1 MPQETQIRTTA
12 TKEGVLHAVQEMYTG
27 VATGSR
33 DDLHFPVGRPAAEFV
48 GYPKEVL
55 DALPPGA
62 VAGFAG
68 VGYPFMVDAVRPG
81 DTVLDIGSG
90 SGTDLLIAAR
100 RTGPEGRAFG
110 LDITD
115 AMMAKTLGH
124 IAEADAHNAFVLRGD
139 AGEAIPLPSESV
151 HTVTTNGVI
160 NLIPDKARAFAE
172 ALRVLVPGG
181 RLQLADIVVNAAIP
195 ESARNDGE
203 LWAACIAGADLTSV
217 YLGAIRA
224 AGFVDVE
231 VVRRLDY
238 FAAAPREDSR
248 RTAARFEAEAL
259 VVSARKPDA

>member
-1 MPQETQIRTTA
+1 MRSNV
-12 TKEGVLHAVQEMYTG
+12 TKEGVLRAVQEMYTG
-27 VATGSR
+27 VATGAR

-48 GYPKEVL
+48 GYPKEEL
-55 DALPPGA
+55 DALPTGA
-62 VAGFAG
+62 LAGFAG

-100 RTGPEGRAFG
+100 RTGPEGRVFG

-124 IAEADAHNAFVLRGD
+124 IAETGAHNAFVLRGD
-139 AGEAIPLPSESV
+139 AGEAIPLPTGSV
-151 HTVTTNGVI
+151 DAVTSNGVI

-172 ALRVLVPGG
+172 AYRVLVPGG

-195 ESARNDGE
+195 ESARSDGE

-217 YLGAIRA
+217 YLDAIKA
-224 AGFVDVE
+224 AGFTDVE
-231 VVRRLDY
+231 VARRLDY
-238 FAAAPREDSR
+238 FAAAPRVDSR
-248 RTAARFEAEAL
+248 ATAARFKAEAL
-259 VVSARKPDA
+259 VVSARKPSA